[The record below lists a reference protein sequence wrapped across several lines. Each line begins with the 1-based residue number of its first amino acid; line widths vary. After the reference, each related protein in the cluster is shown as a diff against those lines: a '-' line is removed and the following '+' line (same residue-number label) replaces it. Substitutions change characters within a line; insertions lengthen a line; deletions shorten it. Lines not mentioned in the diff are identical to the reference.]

1 MPGIYNINNGY
12 ANNNKKISSKLTFEV
27 GEKFTGR
34 VVDKGD
40 GKDITIRLSDG
51 WQFIAETDDKVD
63 IEQLKLLKFEVEGF
77 ENGKLKLKILKGNA
91 QEVTTEDE
99 NFQEIIEKEGLSKE
113 DISILKN
120 MVKHNIPLTR
130 ENINQMKGL
139 IQLSQLMNSDP
150 EEINNFIKNY
160 LESNNIDINSREGQ
174 NAKELLTK
182 FFNEFKN
189 MTADDILAFIEN
201 NLELSEENIK
211 SFNRLFKEDF
221 TIEKLLIKLNEN
233 LKQNELSPKDVSA
246 GSNLP
251 NNIENSTQATST
263 SSSSDNVSTLATKIY
278 NENDPSS
285 KKVDVLDILR
295 TLAGQENKENETV
308 LPKEIDFNKKE
319 NVNLSKELLE
329 NLESNKDIV
338 RTIKNIIDEDK
349 FIKEMVNN
357 EAEKNNDG
365 SAKAKVEQFLSNQE
379 GRKVT
384 LTNDEFKQLTEF
396 INRKFNE
403 NEVVKTDSMPKD
415 IQTGKEI
422 NEIKNFEINKLD
434 KLLLND
440 KNDIK
445 VQIKERINNVA
456 DIVKNLLSHTEL
468 NENMYDKI
476 TNLIRENINDI
487 KVFNTINNEYY
498 YINFPIQSNFQEYPC
513 QLIIKDN
520 RKDGK
525 KIDSTNAKMVV
536 SVKTIN
542 LGEIDGYITM
552 IPNKI
557 NIKLKCEDEFTH
569 VLNKN
574 KDKLIEGLSASGN
587 YVTVTVSSKENPA
600 NIVTCREF
608 FNDMS
613 ISNIDIRV

>member
-34 VVDKGD
+34 VVDKGE

-77 ENGKLKLKILKGNA
+77 ENGKLKLKILKGNS

-139 IQLSQLMNSDP
+139 IQLSQLMNSDT

-295 TLAGQENKENETV
+295 TLAGQENKENEIV
-308 LPKEIDFNKKE
+308 LPKKIDFNKKE

-338 RTIKNIIDEDK
+338 STIKNIIDEDK

-357 EAEKNNDG
+357 ETEKNNDG

-422 NEIKNFEINKLD
+422 NEIKNFEIDKLD

-445 VQIKERINNVA
+445 IQIKERINNVA

-468 NENMYDKI
+468 NENVYDKI

-542 LGEIDGYITM
+542 LGEIDGRSI
-552 IPNKI
+552 
-557 NIKLKCEDEFTH
+557 H
-569 VLNKN
+569 V
-574 KDKLIEGLSASGN
+574 S
-587 YVTVTVSSKENPA
+587 
-600 NIVTCREF
+600 
-608 FNDMS
+608 
-613 ISNIDIRV
+613 